1 MRYEKPRAERVKVIG
16 GLTPVTHTVIVPDTF
31 G

>member
-16 GLTPVTHTVIVPDTF
+16 ELTPVTHTLILDTIT
-31 G
+31 

>member
-16 GLTPVTHTVIVPDTF
+16 ELVPQKTIIDTDPT
-31 G
+31 